1 MTIKE
6 FVLSRV
12 RLFFF
17 LTTVILAASSI
28 FGGII
33 APEQEIKYYHL
44 LSPIIIAACCV
55 LPTCATFYKKEPTP
69 RQFVIRQIIEIILIE
84 AVVMFLVS
92 APEGADKTL
101 FYIALAVV
109 VIVIYL
115 LAMVMMWLE
124 KKLQSKKLTEQ
135 LKQFQTMHE
144 L

>member
-1 MTIKE
+1 
-6 FVLSRV
+6 
-12 RLFFF
+12 
-17 LTTVILAASSI
+17 
-28 FGGII
+28 
-33 APEQEIKYYHL
+33 
-44 LSPIIIAACCV
+44 
-55 LPTCATFYKKEPTP
+55 
-69 RQFVIRQIIEIILIE
+69 
-84 AVVMFLVS
+84 MFLVS